1 MLSDLANESLRDR
14 TLLLRTLPAFASL
27 EDESLSLLG
36 EHVRLRR
43 YRAGARLLT
52 AFEPLHH
59 IYIVLEG
66 RVRCQRPGHDPVS
79 FAQRR
84 EGVGFLSL
92 MAREPD
98 GLDAVVEEDALLL
111 ELPAEIL
118 EHILELDFAIIR
130 NMLRNCASALVDLRG
145 LLPVA
150 PEHAPPVELGVRPE
164 RRRTMVERLI
174 DMRDVPLF
182 RRGNVEALIALTR
195 RTEYV
200 EVEAGHEFW
209 RHGELAPCWV
219 VVEYGKVR
227 CTNAAGVSVDVGSNF
242 VIGTMDAI
250 AQRPRAYSARAETEV
265 VGNRI
270 ELASFMGVLETHFD
284 LAREFAAFIARAVL
298 SGGV

>member
-1 MLSDLANESLRDR
+1 MLSDLASESLRER
-14 TLLLRTLPAFASL
+14 ALLLRTLPAFAAL

-59 IYIVLEG
+59 IYMVLEG
-66 RVRCQRPGHDPVS
+66 RVRCRRPGHDQVS
-79 FAQRR
+79 FAQRHD
-84 EGVGFLSL
+84 GVGFLSL

-98 GLDAVVEEDALLL
+98 GVDAVVEDDALVL

-130 NMLRNCASALVDLRG
+130 NMLRNCAGALVERRG
-145 LLPVA
+145 HLPVPPQRA
-150 PEHAPPVELGVRPE
+150 PVAELGVRPE

-200 EVEAGHEFW
+200 EVEAGHVFW
-209 RHGELAPCWV
+209 QHGGAAPCWLV
-219 VVEYGKVR
+219 IEYGKVH
-227 CTNAAGVSVDVGSNF
+227 CVNAAGVAVDVGANF

-250 AQRPRAYSARAETEV
+250 AQRPRAYSAVAETEV

-284 LAREFAAFIARAVL
+284 LAREFAAFLAREVL
-298 SGGV
+298 SGA